1 MLCSHCHADRWGLW
15 DALQSASLRACGVS
29 GRGRTYP
36 EVDDG
41 HGGTVSPAHNA
52 IEVLQAGGEEGTES
66 AGQPDL
72 PGLLEALEVSAPD
85 AAHAAAQ
92 RGVQGHQVKLPR
104 GDNRV

>member
-1 MLCSHCHADRWGLW
+1 MSR
-15 DALQSASLRACGVS
+15 
-29 GRGRTYP
+29 RGWRHTYP

-41 HGGTVSPAHNA
+41 DGGAVSPAHDA
-52 IEVLQAGGEEGTES
+52 VEILQARGQEGAEG

-72 PGLLEALEVSAPD
+72 PGLLEALEIGAPD

-104 GDNRV
+104 GTTGA

>member
-1 MLCSHCHADRWGLW
+1 MLCIPRSSREGNGKGMGTH
-15 DALQSASLRACGVS
+15 
-29 GRGRTYP
+29 TYP

-41 HGGTVSPAHNA
+41 HGGAVGPAHDA
-52 IEVLQAGGEEGTES
+52 VEVLQAGGEEGAES

-72 PGLLEALEVSAPD
+72 PGLLEALEIGAPD

-104 GDNRV
+104 RDNRA